1 MDPPLILKP
10 NKNIC
15 ELTPGDKNLDLKVM
29 LIYQRTKN
37 KLKET
42 KLTQFIVAD
51 DTGSI
56 LCNFFDE
63 WGDKV
68 KEGDILFLKTAYV
81 SVYKNEMILYSSRYH
96 YFNIQARYRTN
107 NKIG

>member
-1 MDPPLILKP
+1 MDSPLMFKP

-15 ELTPGDKNLDLKVM
+15 ELNPGDKNLDLKVM
-29 LIYQRTKN
+29 LIHQATKN
-37 KLKET
+37 KLKDT
-42 KLTQFIVAD
+42 KLTQFLAAD
-51 DTGSI
+51 QTGSI

-81 SVYKNEMILYSSRYH
+81 SVYKNNMILYTSRYLIF
-96 YFNIQARYRTN
+96 FNSGLEWD
-107 NKIG
+107 KL